1 MGSKNMANPA
11 NNPLFKHFR
20 QPAIY
25 LKLPSQGRFW
35 SDGAI
40 DIPPTGEIPVYPMTV
55 KDEITIKTP
64 DALMNGVGVVDTI
77 QSCCPNIKNAWK
89 IPASDLDAILI
100 AIRLASYGSDMD
112 IESVCPACNETTSN
126 VIDLRVLLDNLKAPD
141 YHPTPIDN
149 LTFNFK
155 PQAFE
160 TMNNTNIMVFEQR
173 KLLDTITNSE
183 LSDEEKTAQFNLIF
197 PKLTELNVLSLVYC
211 IESIVTGEGT
221 QVSEFRFIKEFIEN
235 CDRNVYAEIKLQI
248 EKFIESTKPN
258 ALEIEC
264 SECHKTYSTELNFDN
279 ANFFG

>member
-1 MGSKNMANPA
+1 MANPA
-11 NNPLFKHFR
+11 TNPLFKHFR

-25 LKLPSQGRFW
+25 LRLPSQGRFW
-35 SDGAI
+35 PEGSI

-100 AIRLASYGSDMD
+100 AIRMASYGAEMD
-112 IESVCPACNETTSN
+112 IENVCPECNETTAN
-126 VIDLRVLLDNLKAPD
+126 VIDLRMLLDNLKIPD
-141 YHPTPIDN
+141 YTPVKIED

-155 PQAFE
+155 PQAYE
-160 TMNNTNIMVFEQR
+160 TMNNTNMMVFEQR
-173 KLLDTITNSE
+173 KLLDAITNSE

-197 PKLTELNVLSLVYC
+197 PKLTEMNVLALVYC
-211 IESIVTGEGT
+211 IESIITSEGKEVT
-221 QVSEFRFIKEFIEN
+221 EFRFIKEFIEN
-235 CDRNVYAEIKLQI
+235 CDRNVYAEIKSKI
-248 EKFIESTKPN
+248 EAFVQSTKPDQ
-258 ALEIEC
+258 LEIEC
-264 SECHKTYSTELNFDN
+264 SECKKIYKSELNFDN

>member
-1 MGSKNMANPA
+1 MANPA

-25 LKLPSQGRFW
+25 LKLPGHGRFW
-35 SDGAI
+35 PEDAI

-64 DALMNGVGVVDTI
+64 DALMNGVGVVETI

-89 IPASDLDAILI
+89 IPATDLDAILI

-112 IESVCPACNETTSN
+112 IETVCPECTSDNAN
-126 VIDLRVLLDNLKAPD
+126 VIDLRVLLDNLKKPN
-141 YHPTPIDN
+141 YSPTTVEG

-160 TMNNTNIMVFEQR
+160 TMNNTNMIVFEQR
-173 KLLDTITNSE
+173 KLLDAITNSD
-183 LSDEEKTAQFNLIF
+183 LSDEEKTKQFNLIF
-197 PKLTELNVLSLVYC
+197 PKLTEMNVLSLVYC
-211 IESIVTGEGT
+211 IESIVTDDDKE
-221 QVSEFRFIKEFIEN
+221 VSEFKFIKEFIEN
-235 CDRNVYAEIKLQI
+235 CDRNVYQEIKEQI
-248 EKFIESTKPN
+248 EKCVQTTRPDP
-258 ALEIEC
+258 LTIEC
-264 SECHKTYSTELNFDN
+264 SECHHTYESELNFDN

>member
-1 MGSKNMANPA
+1 MANPA

-35 SDGAI
+35 PDDAI
-40 DIPPTGEIPVYPMTV
+40 DIPPTGELPIYPMTV

-89 IPASDLDAILI
+89 IPAIDLDAILI
-100 AIRLASYGSDMD
+100 AIRLASYGAEMD
-112 IESVCPACNETTSN
+112 IDTVCPECKETNSN
-126 VIDLRVLLDNLKAPD
+126 VIDLRMLLDNLKIPD
-141 YHPTPIDN
+141 FVPTNVDS

-160 TMNNTNIMVFEQR
+160 TMNNANMIVFEQR
-173 KLLDTITNSE
+173 KLLDAITNSE
-183 LSDEEKTAQFNLIF
+183 LSDEEKTQQFNQIF
-197 PKLTELNVLSLVYC
+197 PKLTEMNVLALVHC
-211 IESIVTGEGT
+211 IESIVTDDGKE
-221 QVSEFRFIKEFIEN
+221 VSEFRFIKEFIEN
-235 CDRNVYAEIKLQI
+235 CDRNVYAEIKDKI
-248 EKFIESTKPN
+248 EKIAQSTKLDPI
-258 ALEIEC
+258 AVEC
-264 SECHKTYSTELNFDN
+264 PECKHTYKSELNFDN